1 MFFVKRTLV
10 PTRSDLQQP
19 AINAAHCMH
28 MVVGRLSIFHLI
40 ILFSAHVTGF
50 AQEYGYRHYN
60 VKDGLAGSKVYHINQ
75 DRDGFIW
82 FATETGVSRFDGT
95 HFKNFTINDGLPDN
109 EIVRIYSDSKD
120 RVWLVPFKH
129 SISYYYRGK
138 IYNQQND
145 SVLKKMSL
153 CDYILSI
160 CESRNGDVLLLDPCN
175 LYRLQS
181 PYSVQLVRQ
190 FPKYSVAKISV
201 DDSGQYDIVMTNRS
215 YKADAKNFTFRDTM
229 PENFKG
235 GTDQVIV
242 EDKLICWL
250 TAFDKLHVKSG
261 LYNIE
266 YDYAI
271 PPANTICRINDSII
285 CLNTTNGTIWL
296 NIIRRN
302 IEKHFLAGKN
312 ISNSFTDRE
321 GGMWFATFNDG
332 IYQLGAALFNT
343 ISRES
348 AGGQKLGVYALQ
360 KFKGKI
366 CAASDLAHL
375 QVIQK
380 DSIQLISLSSVYPP
394 ARRGPVTAIKKAG
407 DNLAVGFI
415 SFVGTTK
422 DYTEFHI
429 KNLHGSVKDVEFKN
443 NTTIIAATS
452 NALFEYS
459 LTDLSSKSIWL
470 GRTTCVLCRNDS
482 IYFGTLNGLYLL
494 KPDKTVFYFGDT
506 SVLLQN
512 RIVDLVEGPNG
523 TVWVATGSEGI
534 IELKENRVIRHIKH
548 DETPGNNISR
558 CIALDKEFI
567 WIGTDKGL
575 YKIDGKNP
583 ASITKYTASDGMPSD
598 IINTILIDG
607 DTVYAGTP
615 EGIVYFNKNTRFPSP
630 ACDLK
635 LLDIFINGKKTTDT
649 GRFLLNYGN
658 NSIRFDYVAISFKSG
673 GDIVYSYRIEGL
685 DSAWKTTRQTTL
697 ELISLPPG
705 KYSFQLFATNKFG
718 VTSVVYSAQLSVQ
731 APFWQT
737 AWFIIVC
744 ILVSVLL
751 TWLVLNRRI
760 KSIRAKEAI
769 RQQFEQRLAA
779 LEQKALRAQMN
790 PHFIFNCLNS
800 IQEFIID
807 KDVLSANKYLSQF
820 ARLIRQTLDNSFQS
834 QISIEDEINYLNT
847 YLNLEQMRFRNRF
860 NYTIQADKSMLPVQS
875 MIPGMVIQPYV
886 ENAVRHGLPP
896 NQDDRGQIDIHF
908 SQSNAFIYCSIRDN
922 GMGRKQTLAI
932 KATKAGGHQSRG
944 MALTQERI
952 DLMNKHLDAN
962 IQITIIDH
970 ENREGI
976 ATGTEVII
984 TFPLIKKIT
993 V

>member
-1 MFFVKRTLV
+1 MFFARRSLV
-10 PTRSDLQQP
+10 LTQLNHNQP
-19 AINAAHCMH
+19 AINTAYRVHTAVCRLMIFLLISLLNAH
-28 MVVGRLSIFHLI
+28 L
-40 ILFSAHVTGF
+40 AGF

-60 VKDGLAGSKVYHINQ
+60 VKDGLTGSKVYHINQ

-109 EIVRIYSDSKD
+109 EIIRIYSDSQG
-120 RVWLVPFKH
+120 RVWLVPFKN

-145 SVLKKMSL
+145 SLLQKISL

-160 CESRNGDVLLLDPCN
+160 CEGRNGDVLILDPCN

-181 PYSVQLVRQ
+181 SYALQLVRQ
-190 FPKYSVAKISV
+190 FYKYSVMKIST
-201 DDSGQYDIVMTNRS
+201 DDSGRYNIIMSNAR
-215 YKADAKNFTFRDTM
+215 YKADAKNYIFLDSI
-229 PENFKG
+229 PNHIG
-235 GTDQVIV
+235 GADQIIA
-242 EDKLICWL
+242 DNKLMCWL
-250 TAFDKLHVKSG
+250 KTYEKLHVRSH
-261 LYNIE
+261 LYKIDF
-266 YDYAI
+266 DYAI
-271 PPANTICRINDSII
+271 PPANTIGSINDSII

-296 NIIRRN
+296 NILRRK

-343 ISRES
+343 IAREG

-366 CAASDLAHL
+366 CAASDIAHL

-380 DSIQLISLSSVYPP
+380 DSVQLVSLSNIYPF
-394 ARRGPVTAIKKAG
+394 ARPGPVTAIKKT
-407 DNLAVGFI
+407 DNHLVMSFLTYVGF
-415 SFVGTTK
+415 TK
-422 DYTEFHI
+422 DFSSFHI
-429 KNLHGSVKDVEFKN
+429 KNLNGHVKDIEVKDK
-443 NTTIIAATS
+443 TTIIAATS
-452 NALFEYS
+452 NALFECS
-459 LTDLSSKSIWL
+459 LTGLPVKTLWT
-470 GRTTCVLCRNDS
+470 GRTTCALYRNDS

-494 KPDKTVFYFGDT
+494 KPDKTVVYFGDT

-512 RIVDLVEGPNG
+512 RIVDIVESANG
-523 TVWVATGSEGI
+523 TIWVATGSEGI
-534 IELKENRVIRHIKH
+534 IELNANHIIRHVRH
-548 DETPGNNISR
+548 SEAPGSNISR
-558 CIALDKEFI
+558 CIAIDKEYM
-567 WIGTDKGL
+567 WVGTDKGL
-575 YKIDGKNP
+575 HKINLGTFP
-583 ASITKYTASDGMPSD
+583 ASITKYTTSDGLPSD
-598 IINTILIDG
+598 IINAVLIDG

-615 EGIVYFNKNTRFPSP
+615 EGIVYLNKNTRFPSSG
-630 ACDLK
+630 CDLK
-635 LLDIFINGKKTTDT
+635 LLDIFVNGKKATDT
-649 GRFLLNYGN
+649 GRYLLSYGN
-658 NSIRFDYVAISFKSG
+658 NSIRFDYVAISFKAG
-673 GDIVYSYRIEGL
+673 GDIVYSYRIGGL
-685 DSAWKTTRQTTL
+685 DTAWKTTRQTTL

-705 KYSFQLFATNKFG
+705 KYTFQLFGTNKFG
-718 VTSVVYSAQLSVQ
+718 VASAMYSAQLSVQ

-744 ILVSVLL
+744 ILASALL
-751 TWLVLNRRI
+751 TWLILTRRI
-760 KSIRAKEAI
+760 KSVRAKEAT
-769 RQQFEQRLAA
+769 RQQFEQRLAE

-834 QISIEDEINYLNT
+834 QLSLEDEINYLNT

-860 NYTIQADKSMLPVQS
+860 NYTIHLDKNMLPVQS

-886 ENAVRHGLPP
+886 ENAVRHGQPHK
-896 NQDDRGQIDIHF
+896 QDDRGQIDIQF
-908 SQSNAFIYCSIRDN
+908 SQKDEFIYCSIRDN
-922 GMGRKQTLAI
+922 GVGRKQTLAA
-932 KATKAGGHQSRG
+932 KATKGTGLQSRG

-952 DLMNKHLDAN
+952 DLMNKHLAAN
-962 IQITIIDH
+962 IQISIIDH
-970 ENREGI
+970 ENQEGI